1 MNLAYDHSS
10 FLIDLLLWKQWLL
23 CFRSENKGSLSAAVF
38 RFLITGRSL
47 TIRYCKNNDFI
58 APGAKTKEVAQQR
71 ISARIPRY
79 HVLGLLTETAA
90 LV

>member
-1 MNLAYDHSS
+1 M
-10 FLIDLLLWKQWLL
+10 
-23 CFRSENKGSLSAAVF
+23 
-38 RFLITGRSL
+38 GRSL
-47 TIRYCKNNDFI
+47 TIRYCKNNGFI

-79 HVLGLLTETAA
+79 HVLRLLTETAA

>member
-1 MNLAYDHSS
+1 MILFCTRPGHGAP
-10 FLIDLLLWKQWLL
+10 IQI
-23 CFRSENKGSLSAAVF
+23 SAF
-38 RFLITGRSL
+38 DSGIRFLTMGRSL

-79 HVLGLLTETAA
+79 HVLRLLTETAA